1 MVKYVTTDNR
11 PPQYAQLLWS
21 FFDSARVL
29 GARHSIVIRIKE
41 SRGEKK
47 NREVRLTRERAQADE
62 KI

>member
-29 GARHSIVIRIKE
+29 GARHFIVTRIKE

-47 NREVRLTRERAQADE
+47 RERLG
-62 KI
+62 